1 MIGYTDGST
10 ELGAKNQMHI
20 YGDNSLITA
29 KSKIDYN
36 APEINKLPQK
46 GMFKYDKEKQ
56 IINAQWIEPDNNTA
70 IHSIGYEEKIS
81 LLVQTR
87 NYKKGE
93 TISVVV
99 DEVQGG
105 DINDGVKEITLIGE
119 VDEAGF
125 ALLKEQLVVEKSK
138 KTEQEKLEKQ
148 QREEE
153 RKATE
158 VYKTYQGKD
167 YTYNEWVVKEQELW
181 EEYQRTKKRK

>member
-1 MIGYTDGST
+1 M
-10 ELGAKNQMHI
+10 
-20 YGDNSLITA
+20 
-29 KSKIDYN
+29 KIVVEVPVFGRSPSEVVVDSFGVTVVSVV
-36 APEINKLPQK
+36 AP
-46 GMFKYDKEKQ
+46 
-56 IINAQWIEPDNNTA
+56 
-70 IHSIGYEEKIS
+70 SVV
-81 LLVQTR
+81 LV
-87 NYKKGE
+87 
-93 TISVVV
+93 SVVV